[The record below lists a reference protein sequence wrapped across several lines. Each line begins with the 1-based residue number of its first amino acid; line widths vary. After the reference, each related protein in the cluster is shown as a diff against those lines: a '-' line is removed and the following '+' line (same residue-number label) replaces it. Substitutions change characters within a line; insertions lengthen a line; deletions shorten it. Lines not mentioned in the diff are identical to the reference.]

1 MGVIACFP
9 RLPVS
14 FHMHHF
20 PDLIR
25 CIASPRRLF
34 CLYISCRGFLHA
46 SLTIRKS
53 LRRAL
58 KKVLATLYLA
68 IFVSAGSLPLP
79 IQWRFARADSVC
91 IICIWLIAFVCYAE
105 QLLQTLN
112 SVTDPPEMHQHQQQS
127 ASSVV
132 TFQNEKRTS
141 STSFKDAAKYSQDSQ
156 PPNF

>member
-1 MGVIACFP
+1 MPA
-9 RLPVS
+9 
-14 FHMHHF
+14 F
-20 PDLIR
+20 PDSLCLFI
-25 CIASPRRLF
+25 CTTFNILFALLSISCASPRRSF

-58 KKVLATLYLA
+58 KKVLAILRLA
-68 IFVSAGSLPLP
+68 IFVSAGFLPLP

-91 IICIWLIAFVCYAE
+91 ITCIWLIAFVCYAE

-112 SVTDPPEMHQHQQQS
+112 SATDPQEKHRQES

-132 TFQNEKRTS
+132 SFQNEKR
-141 STSFKDAAKYSQDSQ
+141 TSFKDAAKYSQDSK